1 MKFVIRELL
10 PEDIPI
16 LYKYISDND
25 IAYLTNYNKAETFEE
40 FKAKYNLYFNGN
52 SDGLKI
58 FSIEL
63 EDQVIGKLEIGY
75 DLIDKTGEFDI
86 IIGDKQ
92 LWRKGLGVKSLN
104 VLFSYGFNNLG
115 LNRISCEIFRF
126 NERSIQLMRK
136 MNMQVDGI
144 LREAQIVR
152 GKFVDI
158 YIFSI
163 LRKEYE
169 GDV

>member
-10 PEDIPI
+10 REDIPI
-16 LYKYISDND
+16 LYKYITDND
-25 IAYLTNYNKAETFEE
+25 IAYLTNYDKAETLEE
-40 FKAKYNLYFNGN
+40 FIAKYDMYFNGN

-58 FSIEL
+58 FSIVL

-75 DLIDKTGEFDI
+75 DLINKTGEFDI
-86 IIGDKQ
+86 IIGDRE
-92 LWRKGLGVKSLN
+92 LWGKGLGVKSLN

-144 LREAQIVR
+144 LREAQVVY
-152 GKFVDI
+152 GEFVDV